1 MRKSNIWNVANLP
14 PLRVGDCLAFEAQG
28 IQKPLMKICG
38 AKSWHWAMVGKKVSW
53 EEVLKTEELLGFPL
67 GLSLPQRFTMVYDY
81 QVVDSTSKGITHH
94 LLSEYQH
101 RNMRVYRPVF
111 LYQPS
116 VQGNLE
122 DYILYLYLYYGMR
135 PYDYLG
141 VVAVA
146 LWWILNHVG
155 IKTDWWGHSQK
166 SFWCMELPSEILSKC
181 NQPLVPANQPPYPY
195 NMENSERLELIWGT
209 Y

>member
-1 MRKSNIWNVANLP
+1 MGKTDVWNIASLP

-28 IQKPLMKICG
+28 VQKPLMKICG
-38 AKSWHWAMVGKKVSW
+38 ARSWHWAMVGKKVNW
-53 EEVLKTEELLGFPL
+53 EDVLAVEELLGHPL
-67 GLSLPQRFTMVYDY
+67 ALDFIQRLDMSFDY

-94 LLSEYQH
+94 LLSEYQK
-101 RNMRVYRPVF
+101 RNMRIYRPKLF
-111 LYQPS
+111 
-116 VQGNLE
+116 VQGNIE

-141 VVAVA
+141 VAAIA
-146 LWWILNHVG
+146 LWWILNYAG

-166 SFWCMELPSEILSKC
+166 SFWCMELPSEILAKC
-181 NQPLVPANQPPYPY
+181 NLPLVPANEPAYPY
-195 NMENSERLELIWGT
+195 NMEQSAGLELIWRT